1 MFISQLKKVIFVKEY
16 YLLKRSFKRI
26 QSGESREL
34 IKELLIDIEV
44 IPLLNFICL
53 ILFFI

>member
-44 IPLLNFICL
+44 IPQLNFICM
-53 ILFFI
+53 ILLFI